1 MSLGRRIEL
10 QIAALMILGGVLF
23 GLGEGQPFLPLGLLL
38 AAGLATR
45 QVAGQPRFSLPAWA
59 VNGLIFAIAIASGW
73 RYAYAYGT
81 GEVVVLGH
89 AFGAL
94 QAVLVFERKT
104 ARTRWDLLSLSL
116 LTVFLS
122 TSLVQGPLFALGLLG
137 YCLLAF
143 STLALICLEYERLAS
158 GGPLAAEPSSAAAGR
173 VRGSWLRLLGIA
185 LSTLIVGPLAL
196 FLRFP
201 ERRVAASGRD
211 ATARLGEPGPR
222 DEPAQ
227 WQAVASGTYDSEAI
241 GRPFWWRMVGM
252 TLSAFAVAVLLFCLA
267 PRFGRVEFE
276 LPPLSDLPWRP
287 GRTQPLRMVG
297 FTDRVRLGE
306 LGALSDDQRM
316 VFEFSLADRGGKRP
330 YQPRGSIYLR
340 GALLTEYRAGNWEF
354 QPGGPP
360 GRLRGLESEQPVD
373 PDSLVRQRITV
384 EPSDRA
390 ELFCVWPFLLIG
402 EDPPVRFDS
411 RSERLRR
418 RRDMLGRSFTL
429 EMATTA
435 FQDGAQSAWTPCEAP
450 IDEAVY
456 LRWPQEALPG
466 LARLAQ
472 RWLSE
477 SRIPAADPTARARWL
492 QRQFLES
499 GRFRY
504 AFEESQRNTAADP
517 MEDFVTLH
525 PEGNCEYFASALA
538 LMLRSQGIPSRL
550 VVGFKADAF
559 SESSGTYRVRQTHAH
574 AWVEAYVPADRLPTG
589 AVRQD
594 GISDWSLGAWLRLDP
609 TPVYSSAPTGVARQM
624 EDWLSLLHSF
634 WRDHVLSMSGAHQRE
649 VLYRPLVT
657 RVRQTAADL
666 SDPSR
671 WEAADVQSLLRVAL
685 GMTGAAIFCGILV
698 VGAWLLRVGWGT
710 PRQGTG
716 RIPRGGTRTEGSGR
730 SAVAFYTRFESLL
743 ARFGQRRSASQ
754 TPREFAEQAAK
765 HIASA
770 WGDAQMTQWAREI
783 VQAFY
788 EVRFG
793 GGILADDQAAAVEA
807 ALQRLQQAG
816 RPEGHKNR

>member
-10 QIAALMILGGVLF
+10 QIAALMVLGGVLF
-23 GLGEGQPFLPLGLLL
+23 GLGESQPILPLGLLL

-45 QVAGQPRFSLPAWA
+45 QAAGRPRFSLSAWA
-59 VNGLIFAIAIASGW
+59 VNLLIFAIAVASGW

-158 GGPLAAEPSSAAAGR
+158 GGSVDGEPSAAAAGR
-173 VRGSWLRLLGIA
+173 VHGSWLRLLGIA

-201 ERRVAASGRD
+201 ERRVAAFVPD
-211 ATARLGEPGPR
+211 ATPGLREPGPR

-227 WQAVASGTYDSEAI
+227 WQAFASGTYDTEAL
-241 GRPFWWRMVGM
+241 GRPFWWRMVRM

-276 LPPLSDLPWRP
+276 LPPLSDLPWRA
-287 GRTQPLRMVG
+287 GRTPPVRMVG

-316 VFEFSLADRGGKRP
+316 VLEFSLADRGGKRAF
-330 YQPRGSIYLR
+330 QPRGSIYLR
-340 GALLTEYRAGNWEF
+340 GALLTEYRGGNWEF

-360 GRLRGLESEQPVD
+360 GRLRGLESEQPLE

-435 FQDGAQSAWTPCEAP
+435 FQDGAQAAWTPCEAP
-450 IDEAVY
+450 IEEAVY
-456 LRWPQEALPG
+456 LRWPKEALPG

-499 GRFRY
+499 NRFRY
-504 AFEESQRNTAADP
+504 AFEESPRNTAADP

-559 SESSGTYRVRQTHAH
+559 SQSSGTYRVRQTNAH
-574 AWVEAYVPADRLPTG
+574 AWVEAYIPAERLPTG
-589 AVRQD
+589 AVRED

-609 TPVYSSAPTGVARQM
+609 TPSYSSAPTGVARQV

-634 WRDHVLSMSGAHQRE
+634 WRDHVVSMSGARQRE
-649 VLYRPLVT
+649 VLYRPLVS
-657 RVRQTAADL
+657 RVRRAAADL

-671 WEAADVQSLLRVAL
+671 WDAADAQPLVRVAIWMM
-685 GMTGAAIFCGILV
+685 GVAIFCGVLV
-698 VGAWLLRVGWGT
+698 VGAWLLWVGWGP
-710 PRQGTG
+710 PRQGAG
-716 RIPRGGTRTEGSGR
+716 RVFRGGTRTEGSGR

-743 ARFGQRRSASQ
+743 ARFGQRRSTSQ
-754 TPREFAEQAAK
+754 TPREFAEQAAQ
-765 HIASA
+765 HIAFA
-770 WGDAQMTQWAREI
+770 CGETQMTQWAREI

-793 GGILADDQAAAVEA
+793 GGILADDRAAAVEA
-807 ALQRLQQAG
+807 ALQSLQQAG
-816 RPEGHKNR
+816 RRESTRAD